1 MADRTKLKRG
11 AHRGQMTKL
20 CKKADTIISQDD
32 ITPSDID
39 LLTCTVEG
47 ITAKLELLQTLDETV
62 IAEVE
67 EEEEYSTLI
76 IEADDYATT
85 IREHLT
91 RYKSVLRRTTEP
103 ETLISAPF
111 VPAASAENPVH
122 PSEKSQPTEADAHTF
137 SVETSY
143 NGRVS

>member
-1 MADRTKLKRG
+1 M
-11 AHRGQMTKL
+11 HS
-20 CKKADTIISQDD
+20 I
-32 ITPSDID
+32 
-39 LLTCTVEG
+39 EG

-103 ETLISAPF
+103 ETLTSVPF
-111 VPAASAENPVH
+111 VPAASAET
-122 PSEKSQPTEADAHTF
+122 PSTRPKKSQPTEADAHTF
-137 SVETSY
+137 LRRHPTMAEFHRQFPSSS
-143 NGRVS
+143 G